1 MFGSKPG
8 ASLDKIIKNLQNKV
22 DAQSKK
28 MAVLEKKLL
37 LLNINEKQEKK
48 KESESDVYWK
58 KGWFIYFEQNMIF
71 FQKLALF
78 YSVLF
83 KINIK
88 LYDKI

>member
-28 MAVLEKKLL
+28 MAMLEKKLKL
-37 LLNINEKQEKK
+37 LDINEKHEKK

-58 KGWFIYFEQNMIF
+58 KGWFIIN
-71 FQKLALF
+71 LN
-78 YSVLF
+78 
-83 KINIK
+83 KI
-88 LYDKI
+88 

>member
-1 MFGSKPG
+1 MFGTKPG

-48 KESESDVYWK
+48 KESESEVYWK
-58 KGWFIYFEQNMIF
+58 KGWFIIIFEQI
-71 FQKLALF
+71 
-78 YSVLF
+78 
-83 KINIK
+83 
-88 LYDKI
+88 

>member
-1 MFGSKPG
+1 MFGTKPG

-48 KESESDVYWK
+48 KESESEVYWK
-58 KGWFIYFEQNMIF
+58 KG
-71 FQKLALF
+71 
-78 YSVLF
+78 
-83 KINIK
+83 
-88 LYDKI
+88 

>member
-1 MFGSKPG
+1 MFGTKPG

-37 LLNINEKQEKK
+37 LLDINEKQEKK

-58 KGWFIYFEQNMIF
+58 KG
-71 FQKLALF
+71 
-78 YSVLF
+78 
-83 KINIK
+83 
-88 LYDKI
+88 